1 MSSRQPSS
9 ESIGAPSRL
18 IRLALWASAILVV
31 LAAAAL
37 YFAST
42 FSRSRGPAAGGAV
55 TVTISGRACH
65 PDRIT
70 VPAGRT
76 TFQIVNRSDR
86 VVEWEILDG
95 VMVVAERENIAPGFT
110 QSLSANLERGDYAMT
125 CGLLGNPR
133 GRLHVSPSV
142 QTAAAASH
150 PLPRAYIGPLAEYRV
165 YLMLE
170 AGKLASEVDSL
181 AQAIAQGNLP
191 LSKALYISAHRAY
204 LHSEPVVALFAD
216 LDQRIN
222 ARAEDFERR
231 GQDPSFAGFHRIE
244 SALFAKESL
253 DGVEPVAKQLVA
265 DVGTL
270 GARLRALKTRPEW
283 LARGAAHSTQKLVEA
298 MVNGRSA
305 DGAVVLSD
313 ARGSVEGVVE
323 IVDLLRPLLAKAD
336 AALQTRID
344 ADVKGVQVELDRIQT
359 GPAMGQ
365 GANHAENRQ
374 PLIERLKALGTDLGA
389 VNTGLGL
396 D

>member
-1 MSSRQPSS
+1 
-9 ESIGAPSRL
+9 
-18 IRLALWASAILVV
+18 
-31 LAAAAL
+31 
-37 YFAST
+37 
-42 FSRSRGPAAGGAV
+42 
-55 TVTISGRACH
+55 
-65 PDRIT
+65 
-70 VPAGRT
+70 
-76 TFQIVNRSDR
+76 
-86 VVEWEILDG
+86 
-95 VMVVAERENIAPGFT
+95 
-110 QSLSANLERGDYAMT
+110 MT

-133 GRLHVSPSV
+133 GRLHVSPSE
-142 QTAAAASH
+142 QTAAAASR

-216 LDQRIN
+216 LDKRIN

-231 GQDPSFAGFHRIE
+231 GRDPSFAGFHRIE

-270 GARLRALKTRPEW
+270 RARLRALKTRPEW
-283 LARGAAHSTQKLVEA
+283 LARCAAHSTQKLVEA
-298 MVNGRSA
+298 IVNGRSA
-305 DGAVVLSD
+305 HGAVVLSD

-374 PLIERLKALGTDLGA
+374 PLIERLKALGADLEA